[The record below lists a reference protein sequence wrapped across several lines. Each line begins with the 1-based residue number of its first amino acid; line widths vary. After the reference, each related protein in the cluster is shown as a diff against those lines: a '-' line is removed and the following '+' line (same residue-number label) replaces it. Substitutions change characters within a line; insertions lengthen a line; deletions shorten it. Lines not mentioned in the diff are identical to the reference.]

1 MTAKHAVIVRAVF
14 MMRPVVKVTVEM
26 KSRYGRKLIRQQR
39 QSSSR
44 IFTWP
49 GLAALCD
56 L

>member
-1 MTAKHAVIVRAVF
+1 MTAKHAVIVRTVF
-14 MMRPVVKVTVEM
+14 IMYSVVKMTVEM
-26 KSRYGRKLIRQQR
+26 KNRYGLKLIRQKR
-39 QSSSR
+39 QSSGR